1 MKIVSLAVLL
11 AALTLPAA
19 VSAQVAQQP
28 STQAPA
34 PQGQAAHEYRR
45 WTKRLTGI
53 NLSTQQQ
60 QQVQG
65 LLDQFASQH
74 PAGSPRD
81 EAGSH
86 ALRDRIFAVLN
97 PQQQAQLQQT
107 IQAMK
112 AQQGQRR
119 MQGQPMGQ
127 PQPVQQMPPMQP
139 QQGPPAPPA
148 G

>member
-19 VSAQVAQQP
+19 VSAQVVQQP
-28 STQAPA
+28 SAQTPA
-34 PQGQAAHEYRR
+34 AQGQAAHEYRR

-53 NLSTQQQ
+53 NLSAQQQ
-60 QQVQG
+60 QQVQS

-107 IQAMK
+107 MQAMK
-112 AQQGQRR
+112 AQQAQRR
-119 MQGQPMGQ
+119 MQGQPGGQ
-127 PQPVQQMPPMQP
+127 PQQMPPMQP
-139 QQGPPAPPA
+139 QQGPPPPPA
-148 G
+148 R